1 MSSLGLHVLRNRYQN
16 SRTPPRLRACDER
29 APEYAPRVKGRT
41 RPGPRGSLAV
51 QRRVAL
57 GVAAACAL
65 LGLVACSTY
74 GADLLTQ
81 SQPGVSPTGG
91 GSAAIGGSNATS
103 VGGSSSGGGSSV
115 AGGVVGAGAGLGN
128 GSTEAGAAG
137 ADGSTDN
144 GGVGGSVG
152 VGGSGATSSGGHAG
166 STSAAGGGVGGSAG
180 SSVAGAPS
188 GGAGG
193 GSAIELI
200 DDFEDQDLV
209 VLLENGRNGP
219 WYPLNDGTAAG
230 VQTFGVVLLKGADV
244 RAGST
249 STAALQMTA
258 SGFTDWGAGF
268 GADFVNMAATKVP
281 YDVSAYKGIR
291 FYAKIGSGAQSA
303 LKLLIPTVYSDPKGG
318 KCDPSATAKVGTQC
332 NDHPYC
338 AINSVTTSWAV
349 YECDFSALVQQS
361 FGLPQLPLD
370 PTSVYGVQ
378 FTFVTKVLAADFW
391 LDDIAFV
398 LK

>member
-1 MSSLGLHVLRNRYQN
+1 
-16 SRTPPRLRACDER
+16 
-29 APEYAPRVKGRT
+29 
-41 RPGPRGSLAV
+41 V
-51 QRRVAL
+51 QRRVAV
-57 GVAAACAL
+57 GVAGACAL
-65 LGLVACSTY
+65 LGVVACSTY

-91 GSAAIGGSNATS
+91 GATATGGSTVTV
-103 VGGSSSGGGSSV
+103 VGGSSDGGGSGSGV
-115 AGGVVGAGAGLGN
+115 AGGVVGAGAGVGN
-128 GSTEAGAAG
+128 GNGNGDAGAAG
-137 ADGSTDN
+137 TDGSSNN
-144 GGVGGSVG
+144 GGAGGSVG
-152 VGGSGATSSGGHAG
+152 VGGSGVSGTGGHAG
-166 STSAAGGGVGGSAG
+166 STSTAGGVGGSAG
-180 SSVAGAPS
+180 SSVAGATS
-188 GGAGG
+188 GGAGAG
-193 GSAIELI
+193 PAIELI

-318 KCDPSATAKVGTQC
+318 KCDPSSTAKVGTQC

>member
-1 MSSLGLHVLRNRYQN
+1 MVGV
-16 SRTPPRLRACDER
+16 
-29 APEYAPRVKGRT
+29 
-41 RPGPRGSLAV
+41 AV
-51 QRRVAL
+51 SCALL
-57 GVAAACAL
+57 GVAACN
-65 LGLVACSTY
+65 TY

-81 SQPGVSPTGG
+81 SQLGPTPSGG
-91 GSAAIGGSNATS
+91 GAGAA
-103 VGGSSSGGGSSV
+103 GGSSV
-115 AGGVVGAGAGLGN
+115 VVVGGSFNDGGGGSGVAGGIVVPGG
-128 GSTEAGAAG
+128 GSGISSESGAAG
-137 ADGSTDN
+137 ADGSSDN
-144 GGVGGSVG
+144 GGTSGAVGL
-152 VGGSGATSSGGHAG
+152 GGSGASGAGGHAG
-166 STSAAGGGVGGSAG
+166 STSAAGSGAGGSAG
-180 SSVAGAPS
+180 SSVAGAT
-188 GGAGG
+188 GG
-193 GSAIELI
+193 GSGGGPALELI

-230 VQTFGVVLLKGADV
+230 VQTFGVVLLKGADI

-268 GADFVNMAATKVP
+268 GADFVNMAAAKVP
-281 YDVSAYKGIR
+281 YNVSAYKGIR

-338 AINSVTTSWAV
+338 AINSVTTSWAT